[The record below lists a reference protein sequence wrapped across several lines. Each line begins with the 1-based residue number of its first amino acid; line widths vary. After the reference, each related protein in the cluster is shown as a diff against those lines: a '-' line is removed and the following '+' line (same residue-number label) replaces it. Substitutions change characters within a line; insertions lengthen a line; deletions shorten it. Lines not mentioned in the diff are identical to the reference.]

1 MPGSGRHEVFAARG
15 LVSHPLT
22 PSDYVRVT
30 RVLAAAPLPRRDD
43 LDPPHPKIRL
53 TGATSTPSTHGIQ
66 ACLCSTSCHTPRS
79 PPHARRR
86 QGPPLSASRSRASA
100 RRTSPLRLEDET
112 AFSAILRKPMNW
124 LGICR
129 NNAASSI
136 GLSGRPV
143 WFSATMPVRNPSLAA
158 ARSNSCVRTAAC
170 NYLNRMAQSSCLSFL
185 MLPCARS
192 SAR

>member
-1 MPGSGRHEVFAARG
+1 MPGGGRHEVFAARG

-43 LDPPHPKIRL
+43 LDPPKDQAHGCDVDAFNARHPSMLMRHIVLHHDR
-53 TGATSTPSTHGIQ
+53 
-66 ACLCSTSCHTPRS
+66 
-79 PPHARRR
+79 PHARHR
-86 QGPPLSASRSRASA
+86 QGLPPSAPRSRASA

-112 AFSAILRKPMNW
+112 AFSALLRKPMNW

-129 NNAASSI
+129 DNAASSI

-158 ARSNSCVRTAAC
+158 ARSNSRVRTATC
-170 NYLNRMAQSSCLSFL
+170 SYLNRMV
-185 MLPCARS
+185 
-192 SAR
+192 

>member
-1 MPGSGRHEVFAARG
+1 MPGSGRHEIFAARG
-15 LVSHPLT
+15 LVSRPLT
-22 PSDYVRVT
+22 PSDYVRVM
-30 RVLAAAPLPRRDD
+30 RVLAAALLPRRDD
-43 LDPPHPKIRL
+43 LDQPHPKIRL

-66 ACLCSTSCHTPRS
+66 GMLMRHIMSHTTIA
-79 PPHARRR
+79 PHARHR
-86 QGPPLSASRSRASA
+86 QGPPPSAPRSRASA

-112 AFSAILRKPMNW
+112 AFSALLRKPVNW

-158 ARSNSCVRTAAC
+158 ARSNSRVCTATYS
-170 NYLNRMAQSSCLSFL
+170 YLNRMAQSSCLSFL

>member
-1 MPGSGRHEVFAARG
+1 MPGSGRHEIFAARG

-30 RVLAAAPLPRRDD
+30 WVLAAAPLPRRDN
-43 LDPPHPKIRL
+43 LDPPKDQPHGYDVDAFNARYPRH
-53 TGATSTPSTHGIQ
+53 AYAAHHVTH
-66 ACLCSTSCHTPRS
+66 HDR
-79 PPHARRR
+79 PHARRR
-86 QGPPLSASRSRASA
+86 RGLPPSAPRSRASA
-100 RRTSPLRLEDET
+100 RRAPLRLEDE
-112 AFSAILRKPMNW
+112 AVFSALLRKPMNW
-124 LGICR
+124 LGVCR

-136 GLSGRPV
+136 GLSGRLV
-143 WFSATMPVRNPSLAA
+143 RFSATMPVQNPSLTA

-185 MLPCARS
+185 MPPCARS

>member
-1 MPGSGRHEVFAARG
+1 MPGSGRHEIFAARG

-30 RVLAAAPLPRRDD
+30 RVLAAAPLLRPCRTVTIWT
-43 LDPPHPKIRL
+43 HPKISL
-53 TGATSTPSTHGIQ
+53 TGATSTPSTRGIQ
-66 ACLCSTSCHTPRS
+66 ARLCSTSYYTMIA
-79 PPHARRR
+79 PHARHR
-86 QGPPLSASRSRASA
+86 QGLPPSASRSRASA
-100 RRTSPLRLEDET
+100 RRTPLRLEDET

-143 WFSATMPVRNPSLAA
+143 RFSATMPVRNPSLAA
-158 ARSNSCVRTAAC
+158 ARSNSRVRTATC
-170 NYLNRMAQSSCLSFL
+170 SHLNRMA
-185 MLPCARS
+185 
-192 SAR
+192 